1 MRTLIITLLVFLSS
15 CQVSRLYDL
24 KTYEAIDFDTTKSE
38 WKEFKMNL
46 VVYIPGNNNWN
57 SSKMYGYQQMLVAR
71 CTKRKH
77 KKLKT
82 LLKAFWIDS
91 EKTH

>member
-1 MRTLIITLLVFLSS
+1 MRNLIIALVLFLSS
-15 CQVSRLYDL
+15 CQVSRVYDL
-24 KTYEAIDFDTTKSE
+24 NNYKATDFDTTTSE

-57 SSKMYGYQQMLVAR
+57 SDKIYGYQQMLVAR
-71 CTKRKH
+71 CTKSKH
-77 KKLKT
+77 KKLKK

-91 EKTH
+91 KKTH